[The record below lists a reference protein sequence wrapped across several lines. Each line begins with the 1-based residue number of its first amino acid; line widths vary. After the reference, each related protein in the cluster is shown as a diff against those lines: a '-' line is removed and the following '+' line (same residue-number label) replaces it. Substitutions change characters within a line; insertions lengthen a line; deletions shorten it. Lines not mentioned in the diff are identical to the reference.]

1 MISKSYHTFKKDLT
15 MPRSIFAHR
24 IQRVPRSFIREI
36 LKVAEDPEVISFAGG
51 LPSPDLFPVARIQD
65 ALSKVLASRGPE
77 SLQYGASEGFGPLRE
92 WICQR
97 YEKRFGLEVDPE
109 NVLITT
115 GSQQGLDLVGKI
127 LVEESDTV
135 VMEKPGYLGAIQAL
149 SLYTENIQQ
158 IELSSEPNEVG
169 DGKGDGPDL
178 EALEKALS
186 ADGCK
191 LFYAIPNFQNPSGM
205 SYSLEK
211 RKAVAQLCAR
221 YGVVLLEDD
230 PYGELRFEGTHLPP
244 IGMSG
249 GNHGSEGRSIMLG
262 TLSKVAA
269 PGLRVG
275 WIVAPDEIME
285 KLLIAKQAADLHT
298 STFTQNLA
306 WQYLADND
314 LDEHIEA
321 IRDRYKEQA
330 RCMVRMI
337 EDHFPGEVKFTRPQ
351 GGMFLWMT
359 LPEGCS
365 STELFHLAI
374 EKGVAFVPGEPFYSD
389 GSGQNTMRLNFS
401 NADEKTIEIGMG
413 RLAGCLKDYIEKKSK
428 I

>member
-1 MISKSYHTFKKDLT
+1 
-15 MPRSIFAHR
+15 
-24 IQRVPRSFIREI
+24 
-36 LKVAEDPEVISFAGG
+36 VA
-51 LPSPDLFPVARIQD
+51 Q
-65 ALSKVLASRGPE
+65 
-77 SLQYGASEGFGPLRE
+77 
-92 WICQR
+92 
-97 YEKRFGLEVDPE
+97 E

-158 IELSSEPNEVG
+158 IELASEPTGVG
-169 DGKGDGPDL
+169 AGKGDGPDL

-205 SYSLEK
+205 SYSQEK
-211 RKAVAQLCAR
+211 RQAVAQLCAR

-230 PYGELRFEGTHLPP
+230 PYGELRFEGKHLPP
-244 IGMSG
+244 IGMLG
-249 GNHGSEGRSIMLG
+249 GSHGSEVRSIMLG

-275 WIVAPDEIME
+275 WIVAPDEIMG

-298 STFTQNLA
+298 STFTQHLA

-321 IRDRYKEQA
+321 IRVRYKEQA
-330 RCMVRMI
+330 HCMVRMI
-337 EDHFPGEVKFTRPQ
+337 EDLFPGEIKFTRPQ

-365 STELFHLAI
+365 STELFNLAI
-374 EKGVAFVPGEPFYSD
+374 EKGVAFVPGEAFYAD

-413 RLAGCLKDYIEKKSK
+413 RLAECLKDYLASS
-428 I
+428 

>member
-1 MISKSYHTFKKDLT
+1 MSH
-15 MPRSIFAHR
+15 SIFAHR

-51 LPSPDLFPVARIQD
+51 LPSPELFPVDRIQD
-65 ALSKVLASRGPE
+65 ALLKVLASRGPE
-77 SLQYGASEGFGPLRE
+77 SLQYGASEGFAPLRE

-97 YEKRFGLEVDPE
+97 YAKRFGLDVAPE

-115 GSQQGLDLVGKI
+115 GSQQGLDLVGKV

-135 VMEKPGYLGAIQAL
+135 VMERPGYLGAIQAL

-158 IELSSEPNEVG
+158 IELASEPTEAEG
-169 DGKGDGPDL
+169 GKGDGPDL
-178 EALEKALS
+178 EALEKAFS
-186 ADGCK
+186 TGNCK

-205 SYSLEK
+205 SYSLGK
-211 RKAVAQLCAR
+211 RQAVSELCTK
-221 YGVVLLEDD
+221 YVVVLLEDD
-230 PYGELRFEGTHLPP
+230 PYGELRFEGDHLPP
-244 IGMSG
+244 IGMLG
-249 GNHGSEGRSIMLG
+249 GSYGSEGLSIMLG

-269 PGLRVG
+269 PGLRLG
-275 WIVAPDEIME
+275 WIVAPDEIMG

-298 STFTQNLA
+298 STFTQHLA

-330 RCMVRMI
+330 HCMVRMI
-337 EDHFPGEVKFTRPQ
+337 EKHFPGDIRFTRPQ
-351 GGMFLWMT
+351 GGMFLWVT

-365 STELFHLAI
+365 ATELFHLAI
-374 EKGVAFVPGEPFYSD
+374 EKGVAFVPGEPFYTD

-401 NADEKTIEIGMG
+401 NADESDIEEGMR
-413 RLAGCLKDYIEKKSK
+413 RLGACLEDYLKRISP
-428 I
+428 